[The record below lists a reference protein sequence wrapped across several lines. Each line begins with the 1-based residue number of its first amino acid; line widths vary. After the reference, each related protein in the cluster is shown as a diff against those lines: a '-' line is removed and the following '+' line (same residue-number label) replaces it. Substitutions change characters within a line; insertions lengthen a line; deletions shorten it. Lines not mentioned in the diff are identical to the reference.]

1 MVIAK
6 RRAPAV
12 KNPGFPQLVAVSE
25 GVNIPLDKPIVLIGR
40 HQECDIQIPS
50 RKISRRHCCIALIA
64 DHLVV
69 RDLGSTNGIRINGI
83 KVVEGNLQPND
94 ELMIGN
100 MRYQVEWNSDSRHTT
115 PAHGTHGIKAGA
127 PPAGKRVAADESFEQ
142 PMPLPD
148 EALSHPALQGRPKT
162 PAPQNVSEPSKAQEA
177 AKAKCGSLEIPDK
190 VRLAPLNPPQK

>member
-1 MVIAK
+1 MIIPE

-12 KNPGFPQLVAVSE
+12 KQPGFPQLVALSE

-50 RKISRRHCCIALIA
+50 RKISRRHCCVALVA

-69 RDLGSTNGIRINGI
+69 RDLGSTNGIRINGT
-83 KVVEGNLQPND
+83 KVVEGNLQPHD

-100 MRYQVEWNSDSRHTT
+100 IRYQVQWSGESGKTI
-115 PAHGTHGIKAGA
+115 PAPGNDGIKAGM
-127 PPAGKRVAADESFEQ
+127 PPVKKRAVPDESFED

-148 EALSHPALQGRPKT
+148 QALSHPALQGKPKT
-162 PAPQNVSEPSKAQEA
+162 PTPQNVNVPSKAQGAPA
-177 AKAKCGSLEIPDK
+177 AERGSMEIPDK
-190 VRLAPLNPPQK
+190 VARAPLDPPQP